1 MLLFE
6 GQPSSPWRQTRV
18 TCICSIGLPAVVVA
32 VAVGAERAVVAAV
45 ASAAVMVCIV
55 VVVVVIIIMIT
66 MLPGAEISFIAR
78 RSSNINII
86 IISAC

>member
-55 VVVVVIIIMIT
+55 VVVVIIIMIT
-66 MLPGAEISFIAR
+66 MLPGAKISFIAR